1 MPEPNREIWQFSIKF
16 FFFQM
21 AITKPKNTF
30 SSDLEKEKKQKRKA
44 PVKYTIGIFISETVY
59 WVYI

>member
-1 MPEPNREIWQFSIKF
+1 
-16 FFFQM
+16 M